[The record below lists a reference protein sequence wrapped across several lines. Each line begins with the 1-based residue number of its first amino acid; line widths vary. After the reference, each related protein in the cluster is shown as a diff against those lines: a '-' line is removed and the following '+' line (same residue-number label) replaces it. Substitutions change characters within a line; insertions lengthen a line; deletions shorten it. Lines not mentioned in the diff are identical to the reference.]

1 MSIQSVGSTPAAF
14 PPPSNRDATVRRE
27 STTPGEASVPETTTP
42 LLPQAITPTKQLAES
57 SPTAVKKE
65 EVAKELSK
73 INAFVQGR
81 ASNVQ
86 FVTDE
91 ETGLDIVKVIDTAT
105 KEVIRQMP
113 TQEAVQIAKALDQ
126 LKGLLIRQKA

>member
-1 MSIQSVGSTPAAF
+1 M
-14 PPPSNRDATVRRE
+14 
-27 STTPGEASVPETTTP
+27 
-42 LLPQAITPTKQLAES
+42 PQAITSAKQVTDS
-57 SPTAVKKE
+57 SPTSVKKE
-65 EVAKELSK
+65 ELAKELSK

-91 ETGLDIVKVIDTAT
+91 DTGLDIVKVIDTST

>member
-1 MSIQSVGSTPAAF
+1 MSIQPTGSTSAAF
-14 PPPSNRDATVRRE
+14 LPPPHRDATARRE
-27 STTPGEASVPETTTP
+27 SATPGEASAPEAT
-42 LLPQAITPTKQLAES
+42 LMPQAITSAKQVTDS
-57 SPTAVKKE
+57 SPTSVKKE
-65 EVAKELSK
+65 ELAKELSK

-91 ETGLDIVKVIDTAT
+91 DTGLDIVKVIDTST

>member
-1 MSIQSVGSTPAAF
+1 MSIQPTGSTSAAF
-14 PPPSNRDATVRRE
+14 LPPTNRDAPVRRE
-27 STTPGEASVPETTTP
+27 STAPGDAAVPETT
-42 LLPQAITPTKQLAES
+42 LMPQAITPAKQVADP
-57 SPTAVKKE
+57 SPTTVKKE
-65 EVAKELSK
+65 DLAKELSK

-91 ETGLDIVKVIDTAT
+91 DTGLDIVKVIDTST

>member
-1 MSIQSVGSTPAAF
+1 MSIQSTGSTTPVVLS
-14 PPPSNRDATVRRE
+14 PINRDPTVRRD
-27 STTPGEASVPETTTP
+27 ST
-42 LLPQAITPTKQLAES
+42 S
-57 SPTAVKKE
+57 SPSSTAPIETQKSQASTQDKPIGNSSSDAVKKE
-65 EVAKELSK
+65 ELAEHLNK

-91 ETGLDIVKVIDTAT
+91 DTGLDIVKVVDTST

-113 TQEAVQIAKALDQ
+113 TQEAVQIAKALDH